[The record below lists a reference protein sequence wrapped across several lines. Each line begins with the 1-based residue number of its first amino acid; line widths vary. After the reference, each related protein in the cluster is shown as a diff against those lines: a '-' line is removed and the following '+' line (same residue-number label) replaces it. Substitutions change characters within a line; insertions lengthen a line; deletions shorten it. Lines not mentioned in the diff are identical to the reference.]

1 MLSSP
6 CTMKAPLA
14 MIVSIPSNAPSYAP
28 SNEFSTS
35 NLLESH
41 AEVVNRLEPAVSDT
55 IYLHFQ
61 DVNCFNKKHI
71 LSWCLVGRW
80 GDDETLSFAA
90 LKDWI
95 STHWC

>member
-1 MLSSP
+1 
-6 CTMKAPLA
+6 MKAPLA
-14 MIVSIPSNAPSYAP
+14 MTVAIPSNAP

-35 NLLESH
+35 NFLESH
-41 AEVVNRLEPAVSDT
+41 AEVLNRSEPAVSDT

-61 DVNCFNKKHI
+61 DVNCFNKKH
-71 LSWCLVGRW
+71 SWCLVGRW

-95 STHWC
+95 ST